1 MWSAA
6 PKIRRDDKGK
16 QQEFIEKKKG
26 KSSVGKVCAGKKSD
40 GGRGCS
46 QNDNG
51 QCYVNYI
58 FMKGLCNL
66 CQNKR

>member
-1 MWSAA
+1 MWYAA
-6 PKIRRDDKGK
+6 LQSSKRNMETSRNLQRKKRKEISREGLCVQEIRR
-16 QQEFIEKKKG
+16 
-26 KSSVGKVCAGKKSD
+26 
-40 GGRGCS
+40 GRGCS

-58 FMKGLCNL
+58 LMKGLCGL